1 MATLDVPN
9 LRLQTQMVSDHRMKK
24 PEDVVE
30 FLVCVQ
36 AQDYFGALW
45 ALGLRIGNV
54 TEPEMERAFI
64 DGSILRTHILRPT
77 WHFVSPKD
85 IRWIQALT
93 GPRVKQNNS
102 SMGRKLGL
110 DNKLLSKCQ
119 KIIAKALSGGNML
132 TRNELRTVL
141 AKAGIEAADSLR
153 MAYILMEAELDCLI
167 VSGPRRGKQFTY
179 MLLDERAPATK
190 PKKREDAL
198 EEFSRRYFATH
209 GPATVHDMSWYSGLT
224 IAECKEGL
232 EMVKDEFE
240 HTEIGG
246 KTFWFA
252 ETKPKKPKPNTC
264 YLLPNYDEYGIG
276 YRDRSEIF
284 ETEYEKKIVARDSTT
299 FMHLIIIDSKLVGTW
314 RRKLRKNEV
323 IIESKRFRAFNATEE
338 TAFKKAADDYG
349 RFLGLKVKLAKWG
362 KS

>member
-1 MATLDVPN
+1 
-9 LRLQTQMVSDHRMKK
+9 MKR

-36 AQDYFGALW
+36 AQDYFGALL

-64 DGSILRTHILRPT
+64 DGNILRTHIMRPT

-110 DNKLLSKCQ
+110 DSKLLSKAQ
-119 KIIAKALSGGNML
+119 KIIAKALSGANVL
-132 TRNELRTVL
+132 TRDELRAVL
-141 AKAGIEAADSLR
+141 TKAGIEATETLR
-153 MAYILMEAELDCLI
+153 MAYILMEAELNCLI

-198 EEFSRRYFATH
+198 EEFTRRFFSSH
-209 GPATVHDMSWYSGLT
+209 GPATVHDMNWYSGLT
-224 IAECKEGL
+224 ITECKAGL
-232 EMVKDEFE
+232 EMVKSEFE
-240 HTEIGG
+240 HEEIGG
-246 KTFWFA
+246 KEFWFA
-252 ETKPKKPKPNTC
+252 ETKLKKPKPNTC

-284 ETEYEKKIVARDSTT
+284 ESEYEKQIIAREGTT
-299 FMHLIIIDSKLVGTW
+299 FMHLIIIDSRLVGTW
-314 RRKLRKNEV
+314 RRKLGKKEV
-323 IIESKRFRAFNATEE
+323 TIESKRFRAFNSKEE
-338 TAFKKAADDYG
+338 QAFKKAADDYG
-349 RFLGLKVKLAKWG
+349 RFLELKVKLAKWG

>member
-1 MATLDVPN
+1 
-9 LRLQTQMVSDHRMKK
+9 MVSDQRMKR

-54 TEPEMERAFI
+54 TEPEMEQAFI
-64 DGSILRTHILRPT
+64 DGSILRTHIMRPT

-102 SMGRKLGL
+102 STGRKIGL
-110 DNKLLSKCQ
+110 DEKVLLKSEKV
-119 KIIAKALSGGNML
+119 IEKALRGGKQL
-132 TRNELRTVL
+132 TRIELQDFL
-141 AKAGIEAADSLR
+141 EKAGIETRFEQRL
-153 MAYILMEAELDCLI
+153 AYIMMFAELNCLI

-198 EEFSRRYFATH
+198 EEFSRRYFTTH
-209 GPATVHDMSWYSGLT
+209 GPATVHDMNWYSGLT
-224 IAECKEGL
+224 VTDCKNGL
-232 EMVKDEFE
+232 EMVKSELE
-240 HTEIGG
+240 HEEIGG
-246 KTFWFA
+246 KEFWFA
-252 ETKPKKPKPNTC
+252 ETKLKKPKPNTC

-284 ETEYEKKIVARDSTT
+284 EPKYEKQIIAREGTT
-299 FMHLIIIDSKLVGTW
+299 FMHLIIMDSQLVGTW
-314 RRKLRKNEV
+314 RRKLGKKEV
-323 IIESKRFRAFNATEE
+323 TIESKRFRAFSAKEE
-338 TAFKKAADDYG
+338 TAFKKAANDYG

>member
-1 MATLDVPN
+1 
-9 LRLQTQMVSDHRMKK
+9 MKK

-54 TEPEMERAFI
+54 VEPEMERAFI
-64 DGSILRTHILRPT
+64 DGSILRTHIMRPT

-102 SMGRKLGL
+102 SMGRKLEL
-110 DNKLLSKCQ
+110 DSKLLNRSQ

-132 TRNELRTVL
+132 TRDELREVL

-153 MAYILMEAELDCLI
+153 KAYILMEAELDCLI

-179 MLLDERAPATK
+179 MLLDERVPATK
-190 PKKREDAL
+190 PKARKDAL
-198 EEFSRRYFATH
+198 EEFTRRYFASH
-209 GPATVHDMSWYSGLT
+209 GPATVHDMNWYSGLT
-224 IAECKEGL
+224 ITECKEGL
-232 EMVKDEFE
+232 EMVKSEFE
-240 HTEIGG
+240 KIEIGG

-252 ETKPKKPKPNTC
+252 ETKLKKPKPNTC

-284 ETEYEKKIVARDSTT
+284 DSEYEKRIVARDSST
-299 FMHLIIIDSKLVGTW
+299 FMNLIIVDSMLVGTW
-314 RRKLRKNEV
+314 RRKLSKTEV
-323 IIESKRFRAFNATEE
+323 TLESKRFRLFTPKEE
-338 TAFKKAADDYG
+338 ASFKKAADDYG